1 LSKRAVSASLLRG
14 INRSSVLDY
23 MRQNGPTS
31 CSELARRLNIS
42 APTIARILN
51 DLMKFGLVQSVGH
64 SPEHLIGRPGELFEF
79 DGSKHVV
86 IGLDLGGTKLLGA
99 VTDLEGNIQ
108 KEIQN
113 DSCSGDAQKNLNL
126 VHEMVQELIDS
137 NRPSG
142 VDILGVGVG
151 APGVTR
157 AEEGIVNWAP
167 GLGWRDFPLATRL
180 SESFH
185 LSVFVENDVNLATIG
200 ELDFGAGK
208 GVKNLV
214 CIAIG
219 TGIGSGIVIDGA
231 LYRGQNQAAG
241 EIGYLPPGI
250 EYLNHHY
257 EQFGAFESL
266 ASGKAIGERA
276 RQLLV
281 DGGQSSLSERFGAK
295 EVFEAARRQEPWA
308 LKIVGEAVN
317 YLALGVAAYA
327 CMLNPDMI
335 ILSGGVSRASDL
347 LIAPI
352 LERIE
357 GVVPFIPKLVASS
370 LGNRAALLGAIT
382 LILNQAMEHS
392 AVRTLP

>member
-1 LSKRAVSASLLRG
+1 
-14 INRSSVLDY
+14 
-23 MRQNGPTS
+23 MRQSGAVS
-31 CSELARRLNIS
+31 CSE
-42 APTIARILN
+42 IARQLNLSTPTVAHILN
-51 DLMKFGLVQSVGH
+51 DLVKLKLIRSVGH
-64 SPEHLIGRPGELFEF
+64 RSEHRIGRPSELFEF
-79 DGSKHVV
+79 HGSKHVV

-99 VTDLEGNIQ
+99 VIDLEGNIQ

-113 DSCSGDAQKNLNL
+113 ASCPGDTQKNLDL
-126 VHEMVQELIDS
+126 VYQIVQELIES
-137 NRPSG
+137 NHPSQ

-157 AEEGIVNWAP
+157 ADEGIVTWAP
-167 GLGWRDFPLATRL
+167 GLGWRDLSLATRL
-180 SESFH
+180 SELFH
-185 LSVFVENDVNLATIG
+185 LPISIENDVNLATLG
-200 ELDFGAGK
+200 ELDFGAGR

-231 LYRGQNQAAG
+231 LYRGHNQGAG

-250 EYLNHHY
+250 GYLNHHY
-257 EQFGAFESL
+257 DQFGALESL

-276 RQLLV
+276 RQLLL
-281 DGGQSSLSERFGAK
+281 DGGQSSLPDRFGAK
-295 EVFEAARRQEPWA
+295 EVFEAARRQEAWA
-308 LKIVGEAVN
+308 LKIVGEEVN

-327 CMLNPDMI
+327 CLLNPDMI
-335 ILSGGVSRASDL
+335 ILTGGVSRASDL

-370 LGNRAALLGAIT
+370 LGNRAALLGAIP
-382 LILNQAMEHS
+382 LILNQAMEYS
-392 AVRTLP
+392 AVRILP